1 MNHCITATRTGLR
14 RASLLAVVWLNM
26 AITPCAMAFDRGD
39 HDCPHVPPADEH
51 AVAGHHDHSHGNG
64 HDEATSSCATLQED
78 CCDALDATLGSRA
91 DTLKSKTSP
100 DVVFADI
107 PAIAELS
114 PPPALFSAAVDPPDP
129 PDAFPP
135 RHVLFCVYL
144 D

>member
-1 MNHCITATRTGLR
+1 MRRTA
-14 RASLLAVVWLNM
+14 LLAVMWLNM
-26 AITPCAMAFDRGD
+26 AITPCAMAFDGGD
-39 HDCPHVPPADEH
+39 HDCPHLPPADGH
-51 AVAGHHDHSHGNG
+51 VMAAHHDHG
-64 HDEATSSCATLQED
+64 HDKATRSCATLQVD

-107 PAIAELS
+107 PTIAELS